1 VAKLPAKDVVVLL
14 PGILG
19 SVLQRDGKDV
29 WAMSKGALL
38 RGLLSLGGSVKD
50 LALDGDDPEQDDL
63 GDGVTAPRLMPDLHL
78 VPGLWKIDGY
88 TKVRERLLDT
98 FDFTVGK
105 NWFDFPYDWRRD
117 NRVAGR
123 HLAERAPQWLKAW
136 RDESGADDAKLVL
149 VGHSMGGLVARAYLE
164 LFDGWKD
171 TRALITFGT
180 PYRGAMNALDF
191 LNHGLSKGVGPL
203 KLDLTPFLRSL
214 TSVYQLLP
222 IYESVDPGDSTLRR
236 ITELDPLPVGVDRE
250 RAVAALEFHRSIER
264 AVDANGGLGRYDIHP
279 VVGIFQPTRTS
290 ALLRDGVVETQMTYL
305 GEDEG
310 GDGTVPR
317 ASATPIELGDQP
329 VGSFATESHASL
341 QNVDSVL
348 TQVMG
353 ILSWKKTGLRKATPF
368 DGFSLDLDDAVAAD
382 EAIAFTARTAGP
394 SNEIEVTAID
404 ADTDIEAAR
413 QRVARNADGD
423 FTGSLPGLAP
433 GVYRV
438 RLADASEAGL
448 VPVHDL
454 LTVVSGDETVEG
466 VAPEG

>member
-1 VAKLPAKDVVVLL
+1 MAKLPAKDVVVLL

-19 SVLQRDGKDV
+19 SVLQRDGKDA

-38 RGLLSLGGSVKD
+38 RGLFSLGGSVKD

-78 VPGLWKIDGY
+78 VPGFWKIDGY

-98 FDFTVGK
+98 FDFTEGK

-117 NRVAGR
+117 NRVAAR
-123 HLAERAPQWLKAW
+123 HLAEQAPQWLKAW
-136 RDESGADDAKLVL
+136 RDESGAGDAKLVL
-149 VGHSMGGLVARAYLE
+149 LGHSMGGLVARAYLE

-171 TRALITFGT
+171 TRALVTFGT

-191 LNHGLSKGVGPL
+191 LNHGMAKGVGPL

-222 IYESVDPGDSTLRR
+222 IYESVDPGDHQLRR
-236 ITELDPLPVGVDRE
+236 ITELDPLPEGVDRD
-250 RAVAALEFHRSIER
+250 RALAALEFHRSIER
-264 AVDANGGLGRYDIHP
+264 AVDANGGVGRYAIHP

-290 ALLRDGVVETQMTYL
+290 ALLRDGVVETQTTYL
-305 GEDEG
+305 DEDEG

-317 ASATPIELGDQP
+317 ASATPIELGDQL

-353 ILSWKKTGLRKATPF
+353 ILSWKKTGVRRATPF
-368 DGFSLDLDDAVAAD
+368 DGFSLELDDAVAAE
-382 EAIAFTARTAGP
+382 EAIPFAVRTAGP

-404 ADTDIEAAR
+404 ADTDVEAAR
-413 QRVARNADGD
+413 QRVGRNADGE

-438 RLADASEAGL
+438 RVADASEAGL

-454 LTVVSGDETVEG
+454 LTVVSGEETVDPTG
-466 VAPEG
+466 PAG